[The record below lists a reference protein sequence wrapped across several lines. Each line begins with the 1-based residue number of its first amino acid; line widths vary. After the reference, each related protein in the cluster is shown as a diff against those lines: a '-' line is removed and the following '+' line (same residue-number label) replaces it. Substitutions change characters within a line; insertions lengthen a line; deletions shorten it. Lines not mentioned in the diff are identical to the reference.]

1 MAPPFPGEAA
11 MKTVTPTELR
21 GDIYR
26 ILDEIL
32 ETGVP
37 VEVVKG
43 NRKLVIAPAERAD
56 KLRNLMKRKGF
67 IKGDPE
73 NLANITWESEVSL
86 DLP

>member
-1 MAPPFPGEAA
+1 
-11 MKTVTPTELR
+11 MKSLTPTELR

-32 ETGVP
+32 DTGVP

-43 NRKLVIAPAERAD
+43 SRKLVIAPAERTD
-56 KLRNLMKRKGF
+56 KLRNLTKKNGF

-73 NLANITWESEVSL
+73 DLANVTWESEVSL

>member
-1 MAPPFPGEAA
+1 
-11 MKTVTPTELR
+11 MKTLTPTELR

-32 ETGVP
+32 DTGVP

-43 NRKLVIAPAERAD
+43 SRKLVIAPAERTD
-56 KLRNLMKRKGF
+56 KLRNLTKKNGF

-73 NLANITWESEVSL
+73 DLANVTWEAEVSL

>member
-1 MAPPFPGEAA
+1 
-11 MKTVTPTELR
+11 MKTLTPTELR

-32 ETGVP
+32 DTGVP

-43 NRKLVIAPAERAD
+43 SRKLVIAPAERTD
-56 KLRNLMKRKGF
+56 KLRHLTKRNRF

-73 NLANITWESEVSL
+73 DLANVTWESEGSL